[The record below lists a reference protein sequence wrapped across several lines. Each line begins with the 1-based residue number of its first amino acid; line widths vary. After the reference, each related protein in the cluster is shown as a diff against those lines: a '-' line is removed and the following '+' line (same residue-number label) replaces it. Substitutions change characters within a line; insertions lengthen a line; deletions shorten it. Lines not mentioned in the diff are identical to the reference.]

1 MSILPTAPKFALVLV
16 QPGPTAGWG
25 VLLPGAVVSELF
37 RERAQALSFAKA
49 WASAHRPATMHVS
62 GVGGNFTHEW
72 SFR

>member
-1 MSILPTAPKFALVLV
+1 MGILATVPKLSRVLV
-16 QPGPTAGWG
+16 RPGPTAGWG
-25 VLLPGAVVSELF
+25 VLLPGAVASEPFLD
-37 RERAQALSFAKA
+37 RTQALSFAKA